1 MAFEV
6 PEIQQSQRIANR
18 IGLIDADCVAYW
30 AAAGCDEMVVD
41 AAYKKVRDRMIMI
54 TDQIQTDEIR
64 CYLTGKNNFRN
75 KIATYQMYKGNR
87 YDKDGNRIKPQ
98 PKWLPQ
104 AREYILANYNSTLC
118 DGYEADDALAMAQV
132 KCNASQGW
140 ESIISSIDKD
150 LLIIPGWHHDMNSG
164 YVQHVTELGQLEID
178 IKKKVRGN
186 GLKFFY
192 AQLLMGDSADWI
204 PGLPKVTPEMK
215 ERFDG
220 IKRLGGCGQM
230 AAYHV
235 MHDADSEQE
244 LFNRA
249 MWCYKTYWNGEHWYE
264 NWRTGEQVCPTA
276 MEMLTEQ
283 GRLLWMMREPDTLW
297 EPPLHLMKGYHEW
310 TKDPADGT
318 T

>member
-178 IKKKVRGN
+178 IKKKGPRQRLEV
-186 GLKFFY
+186 
-192 AQLLMGDSADWI
+192 LLRSAS
-204 PGLPKVTPEMK
+204 
-215 ERFDG
+215 
-220 IKRLGGCGQM
+220 
-230 AAYHV
+230 H
-235 MHDADSEQE
+235 
-244 LFNRA
+244 
-249 MWCYKTYWNGEHWYE
+249 
-264 NWRTGEQVCPTA
+264 
-276 MEMLTEQ
+276 
-283 GRLLWMMREPDTLW
+283 GRLRGLDPRPPEGHTRDEGALRRYQASRWVRPDGSV
-297 EPPLHLMKGYHEW
+297 PRN
-310 TKDPADGT
+310 A
-318 T
+318 